1 MNRTIVKEHI
11 PKRHLDFENPI
22 LTDKV
27 FDNTSNRIYGEKQVQ
42 PMLTE
47 TYHIGK
53 SFNPADSLPK
63 IGERTKRLEAEIAQ
77 KVHEEFMENEKR
89 LAAQKEIRYF
99 ETTHKAVHVPL
110 DYKANVI
117 GRKVMVT

>member
-22 LTDKV
+22 VTDKV
-27 FDNTSNRIYGEKQVQ
+27 FDNTSSRIYGEKLIQ

-47 TYHIGK
+47 TYYIGK
-53 SFNPADSLPK
+53 SVNPADSLPK
-63 IGERTKRLEAEIAQ
+63 IGERTKRLEASIAQ
-77 KVHEEFMENEKR
+77 KVHEEFMENERR

-99 ETTHKAVHVPL
+99 ETT
-110 DYKANVI
+110 N
-117 GRKVMVT
+117 